1 MKLRAITLA
10 LAVAAA
16 LSAQAAQAHRVTS
29 HRTWKS
35 SSLSRI
41 HEPVGVYTV
50 KTSQPARW

>member
-1 MKLRAITLA
+1 MKVRAITLA
-10 LAVAAA
+10 LALAAA
-16 LSAQAAQAHRVTS
+16 LSAQVAQAHRVTS
-29 HRTWKS
+29 HRSWKS